1 MRKVIFFVAGL
12 LAICLSMST
21 DGITLE
27 HIHNLDAVSL
37 AVLIILVVL
46 AGVGMAV
53 LGVKIKKYNFL
64 FEKGNDR
71 NKLTSILR
79 MLMCFN
85 LIMAALMLLNVLADF
100 VVLRTWLP
108 EYFWAIGGH
117 GVFFLLV
124 LAVNSYINQPQPRK
138 L

>member
-1 MRKVIFFVAGL
+1 MRKVVFFVAGL

-21 DGITLE
+21 DGITCE
-27 HIHNLDAVSL
+27 HIRNLDAMPL
-37 AVLIILVVL
+37 AVLIILVAA
-46 AGVGMAV
+46 AGVAMAV
-53 LGVKIKKYNFL
+53 LGVKIKKYNLL
-64 FEKGNDR
+64 FEKGNGR
-71 NKLTSILR
+71 NKLTSVLR

-100 VVLRTWLP
+100 VILKTWLP

-117 GVFFLLV
+117 GLFFSLV
-124 LAVNSYINQPQPRK
+124 LAVNSYIDLPQPRK